1 MAWDEQRRM
10 RGAHGQDTAKLAGM
24 SPRSPEAAP
33 PPSGM
38 EPGESG
44 WEHWGRRFGWLV
56 AVGLSVTALL
66 VSVIALSSA
75 GPTGAGFRHGGRGT
89 FAVPGNG
96 NGNGFQTP
104 QQNQP
109 AFPAGPGYGQGYGS
123 R

>member
-1 MAWDEQRRM
+1 M
-10 RGAHGQDTAKLAGM
+10 RDAQGEDTAKIAGVP
-24 SPRSPEAAP
+24 SG
-33 PPSGM
+33 PPSSGA
-38 EPGESG
+38 ESGESG

-75 GPTGAGFRHGGRGT
+75 GSTNAAFRHGGRGM

-96 NGNGFQTP
+96 LGNGPGSQAP

-109 AFPAGPGYGQGYGS
+109 AFPGGRGYGQGFGS